1 MKNEARRRTMSS
13 STDLQEF
20 IGKFAFAPEKG
31 FKIGVEREC
40 HLVDQ
45 TGIIVPRAPE
55 VLTYLLSRANGHAS
69 CYGYELSA
77 CQLEE
82 RLPGPSNFWEVKKLL
97 LRNAEE
103 IEAAERALGFERV
116 YHGVAPE
123 DMSLEVYPDERY
135 LRITKKM
142 PVEMLRA
149 ACRVAGVHILVG
161 MPDAETA
168 MKVYNRTVAF
178 LPELC
183 TLGHTQTGDRLA
195 VYRSVVLKGIYK
207 SERIKLFEDYL
218 TTAPVPP
225 VYKDWQAF
233 YERAV
238 IEGFDEDPRRLWDF
252 IRLSKHGAIEFRM
265 FDTTESIDL
274 IMLWVEYCLDL
285 CQRLAK

>member
-1 MKNEARRRTMSS
+1 MS
-13 STDLQEF
+13 TQGKAVQMFMD
-20 IGKFAFAPEKG
+20 KFAFGVEKG

-40 HLVDQ
+40 YLVDEQ
-45 TGIIVPRAPE
+45 GNIVPRAFE
-55 VLTYLLSRANGHAS
+55 VLNYLRSKANGRAD

-82 RLPGPSNFWEVKKLL
+82 RLPGPSDFWEVKQLL
-97 LRNAEE
+97 MLNDQEMAQAETE
-103 IEAAERALGFERV
+103 LGFKRLYV
-116 YHGVAPE
+116 GVAPF
-123 DMSLEVYPDERY
+123 DVPLEVYPDKRY
-135 LRITKKM
+135 LRITKTM

-161 MPDAETA
+161 MPDHETA
-168 MKVYNRTVAF
+168 LKVYNRTVAF

-183 TLGHTQTGDRLA
+183 TLGHTQTGNRLA
-195 VYRSVVLKGIYK
+195 VYRSVVLKGLYK
-207 SERIKLFEDYL
+207 SERIKLFEDHL
-218 TTAPVPP
+218 TTTPVPP
-225 VYKDWQAF
+225 VYRDWSDF
-233 YERAV
+233 HERAV
-238 IEGFDEDPRRLWDF
+238 REGFDQDPRRLWDF